1 MKQPNPVSGYKVD
14 KSSII
19 SLEKGKIPPQA
30 IDLEEVV
37 LGAMMIDKKGVDEV
51 IDILSPDAF
60 YKDAHRYIFEAIF
73 KLFENSQPVDLLTVS
88 SQLKKD
94 EKLDMVGGDFYL
106 ISLTQ
111 RVSSS
116 AHIEFH
122 ARIILQ
128 KYIQRSLIKISNE
141 IIEEAYDETKDVFDL
156 LDNAE
161 AKLYEVT
168 QGNVKKSTETAQSL
182 VIQAKK
188 KIEEISNKEGLSGI
202 PSGFDKVDKLT
213 SGWQP
218 SDLVIV
224 AARPGMG
231 KTALTLTMARNIAV
245 NKNIPVAFFSLEMS
259 SVQLITRLISS
270 ETGLSSEKLR
280 TAN

>member
-1 MKQPNPVSGYKVD
+1 MEKIKPQTSF
-14 KSSII
+14 SSRTSQVI

-37 LGAMMIDKKGVDEV
+37 LGALMIDKKGVDEV
-51 IDILSPDAF
+51 IDILHPEVF
-60 YKDAHRYIFEAIF
+60 YKQAHQHIFEAIHN
-73 KLFENSQPVDLLTVS
+73 LFEDSQPVDLLTVS
-88 SQLKKD
+88 TQLKKQGKI
-94 EKLDMVGGDFYL
+94 ELVGGEFYL
-106 ISLTQ
+106 IQLTQ
-111 RVSSS
+111 KVSSS

-141 IIEEAYDETKDVFDL
+141 IIEDSYNESTDVFDL

-168 QGNVKKSTETAQSL
+168 QGNIKRSSETAQNL

-188 KIEEISNKEGLSGI
+188 RIEEIANKEGLSGV
-202 PSGFDKVDKLT
+202 PSGFTKLDKLT

-218 SDLVIV
+218 SDLIII

-231 KTALTLTMARNIAV
+231 KTALTLVYGT
-245 NKNIPVAFFSLEMS
+245 KY
-259 SVQLITRLISS
+259 
-270 ETGLSSEKLR
+270 GC
-280 TAN
+280 